1 MIGTTSIRAFVGA
14 IAALALGVLGW
25 IISLPSMAECRAS
38 GRVVD
43 PTERH
48 CTSGTGYQ
56 QLQEHA
62 AFHAVQVVVYCAVL
76 VGGAYIIYRVMR
88 RRPRSVAPT
97 G

>member
-1 MIGTTSIRAFVGA
+1 MNGTRSIRILVGA
-14 IAALALGVLGW
+14 VAVLSVGVLVW

-48 CTSGTGYQ
+48 CTSGSGFQ

-62 AFHAVQVVVYCAVL
+62 TFHAVQVVVYCAVL
-76 VGGAYIIYRVMR
+76 LVGAYIIYRMVR
-88 RRPRSVAPT
+88 RKSLAPT
-97 G
+97 A

>member
-1 MIGTTSIRAFVGA
+1 MSTASIRVFVGA
-14 IAALALGVLGW
+14 LAALSLGVLAW

-48 CTSGTGYQ
+48 CTSTTGYE

-76 VGGAYIIYRVMR
+76 LVGAYIIYRVMR
-88 RRPRSVAPT
+88 RRPRTVAPT